1 MKLYNT
7 LSRKIENFTNSD
19 DVVKMYVCGITPYSP
34 SHIGHA
40 MSAVVFDTLRRHL
53 QYVGYKVRLV
63 QNFTDIDD
71 KMIDAALTKGI
82 TTDELADQNINDYFV
97 GLDAL
102 NVLKAESYPKA
113 TEEIPKIIAMINS
126 LLESDYAY
134 VVQGDVY
141 YRVGKFVGYGKL
153 SRRSLDSMQAGARV
167 EVDPKKQNEMDF
179 ALWKSEKPGE
189 PSWDSP
195 WGKGRPGWHIECSAM
210 SISNL
215 GDTIDIH
222 GGGPELI
229 FPHHENEIA
238 QSEAYTGK
246 SPFVRFWVHHGLVQ
260 MGNDKM
266 SKSLGNVLSIHDALN
281 KYTAD
286 GLRLF
291 FLATHYRSKLVYSE
305 QNVLAQERAVDR
317 MRNALRATHQ
327 KVNYSVDVSAYKQG
341 FVAAMDDDINTPKAL
356 AVMFD
361 LVRDINRVSESGET
375 AADAQDLLKELASVL
390 GLRLDASDNS
400 GPEEISPFVDLLVDL
415 RTRLRT
421 KKQFDLADD
430 IRDKL
435 ANFGI
440 LIEDTQDG
448 TEWRRKTD

>member
-7 LSRKIENFTNSD
+7 LSRTIENFTTD
-19 DVVKMYVCGITPYSP
+19 DNVVKMYVCGITPYSP

-40 MSAVVFDTLRRHL
+40 MSAVVFDTLHRYL
-53 QYVGYKVRLV
+53 QYVGYKVRLI

-71 KMIDAALTKGI
+71 KMIEAAFAKGI
-82 TTDELADQNINDYFV
+82 TTDELADQNINDYFA
-97 GLDAL
+97 GLSAL

-113 TEEIPKIIAMINS
+113 TEEIPRIIAMIDF
-126 LLESDYAY
+126 LLESDHAY
-134 VVQGDVY
+134 VEQGDVY
-141 YRVGKFVGYGKL
+141 YRVGKFAGYGKL
-153 SRRSLDSMQAGARV
+153 SRRTLDSMQAGARV

-195 WGKGRPGWHIECSAM
+195 WGSGRPGWHIECSAM

-286 GLRLF
+286 GLRFF

-305 QNVLAQERAVDR
+305 QNVLAQDRAVDR
-317 MRNALRATHQ
+317 MRNALRATH
-327 KVNYSVDVSAYKQG
+327 S
-341 FVAAMDDDINTPKAL
+341 
-356 AVMFD
+356 
-361 LVRDINRVSESGET
+361 
-375 AADAQDLLKELASVL
+375 
-390 GLRLDASDNS
+390 
-400 GPEEISPFVDLLVDL
+400 
-415 RTRLRT
+415 
-421 KKQFDLADD
+421 
-430 IRDKL
+430 
-435 ANFGI
+435 
-440 LIEDTQDG
+440 
-448 TEWRRKTD
+448 